1 MERVA
6 MYLRKSR
13 ADLEAEARG
22 EGETLARHKKSLM
35 RTAKSMGLNIVKI
48 REEIVSG
55 EKLTKRPEMI
65 HLLNEVERGDY
76 DAVLVIDV
84 DRLGRGN
91 MQEQGLILETFRES
105 NTKIITP
112 RKTYDLNN
120 EFDEEYSEF
129 EAFMAR
135 KELKIINRRL
145 QGGRVRSV
153 EEGNYIG
160 TRPPYGWD
168 IKKEGKS
175 RYLIPH
181 SEQFKVMEMIYEWY
195 THDDVDQR
203 MGADKISNKLN
214 QLGFKAYTGKN
225 WDSSSVLVVI
235 KNPVNAGFLKWANK
249 TNGQP
254 VGKHN
259 QFITEKMRKR
269 YFRAQEILKGKYHV
283 PYQLVN
289 GITNPLAGLIICAK
303 CGRSMVYR
311 PYGDQPAHIT
321 CYNRKECNNRSAQF
335 NYVED
340 AILSGLKE
348 WIKHYK
354 TQLDKYKPDKSSETG
369 LALKEMAV
377 TNLRKESE
385 ELVKQRDRL
394 HDFLERGIYD
404 EETYLDRSQSLAL
417 RMDETKKA
425 IEYAERELENEKQR
439 IKAQH
444 QIIPTIQNTIK
455 MYERTKDPAKK
466 NALLKS
472 ILVSVE
478 YRKERHQRNDDFEI
492 KLNPK
497 ID

>member
-35 RTAKSMGLNIVKI
+35 RTAKSMGLNIIKI

-65 HLLNEVERGDY
+65 QLLNEVERGDY

-112 RKTYDLNN
+112 RKTYDLND

-135 KELKIINRRL
+135 KELKIITRRL

-153 EEGNYIG
+153 EEGNYIA

-181 SEQFKVMEMIYEWY
+181 PEQFKVMNMIFIWY
-195 THDDVDQR
+195 TSEDVDI
-203 MGADKISNKLN
+203 GTGKISNRLDEMGLKSYSGL
-214 QLGFKAYTGKN
+214 N
-225 WDSSSVLVVI
+225 WDASSVLAI
-235 KNPVNAGFLKWANK
+235 LKNPANAGFVKWK
-249 TNGQP
+249 KKL
-254 VGKHN
+254 VLGKHD
-259 QFITEKMRKR
+259 QFVTDEMRER
-269 YFRAQEILKGKYHV
+269 FRRAQEKLKGRYHV
-283 PYQLVN
+283 PYQIVN
-289 GITNPLAGLIICAK
+289 GITNPLAGIMKCAK
-303 CGRSMVYR
+303 CGRSLVLR
-311 PYGDQPAHIT
+311 PYTDQPGHIM
-321 CYNRKECNNRSAQF
+321 CYNRKDCNNRSSRF
-335 NYVED
+335 DYVEA
-340 AILSGLKE
+340 AIIDGLKQ
-348 WIKHYK
+348 WLKSYK
-354 TQLDKYKPDKSSETG
+354 TEWEKHKRSEDSG
-369 LALKEMAV
+369 SEVELKQMAV
-377 TNLRKESE
+377 KSLEKEFA

-404 EETYLDRSQSLAL
+404 EDTYLERSQSLAA
-417 RMDETKKA
+417 RMEETRLA
-425 IEYAERELENEKQR
+425 IERAEKDLQSEKKR
-439 IKAQH
+439 KNAQNN
-444 QIIPTIQNTIK
+444 IIPQVQHALK
-455 MYERTKDPAKK
+455 LYERTKDPAKK
-466 NALLKS
+466 NTLLKS

-478 YRKERHQRNDDFEI
+478 YRKEQHQRDDDFEI

-497 ID
+497 INKAP